1 MTWVNTTG
9 YEDTLFRLRKK
20 KGEVIIVDAPAPAIE
35 APIADAHTHLGQG
48 DAPLVLAR
56 AAAHGVDFICT
67 IATATDDLDV
77 VYTSL
82 DTWRA
87 DAKEV
92 LARIAPE
99 VPDVPRVRI
108 AAGCHP
114 HDACKFTPEVKARL
128 YEVLRDPRTCAV
140 GEIGLDYYYNNSDPE
155 AQRRVFREQ
164 LRMAHETG
172 LPVQLHVRDAYDEAL
187 EILREEGFPAAG
199 VQLHC
204 CSLSPDELRPWIDA
218 GCYIS
223 YGGAITF
230 GRSDDAREAAAMVPV
245 DRVLIETDAPYMT
258 PVPLRGSKCEAAHT
272 VFTAAKLAEVFGCE
286 PGEPRRALIQQ
297 FHDNA
302 ISLLDRKPTPW
313 QLS

>member
-20 KGEVIIVDAPAPAIE
+20 KGEVKIVDAPDPAIE

-77 VYTSL
+77 VYASL

-114 HDACKFTPEVKARL
+114 HDARKFTPEVKARL
-128 YEVLRDPRTCAV
+128 YEVLRDP
-140 GEIGLDYYYNNSDPE
+140 G
-155 AQRRVFREQ
+155 
-164 LRMAHETG
+164 
-172 LPVQLHVRDAYDEAL
+172 
-187 EILREEGFPAAG
+187 PAP
-199 VQLHC
+199 
-204 CSLSPDELRPWIDA
+204 S
-218 GCYIS
+218 
-223 YGGAITF
+223 
-230 GRSDDAREAAAMVPV
+230 
-245 DRVLIETDAPYMT
+245 
-258 PVPLRGSKCEAAHT
+258 
-272 VFTAAKLAEVFGCE
+272 AK
-286 PGEPRRALIQQ
+286 
-297 FHDNA
+297 
-302 ISLLDRKPTPW
+302 
-313 QLS
+313 